1 MKREAINLG
10 YRLTSDTVMIE
21 EKRAYEFHFS
31 KLKVIRRF
39 FHFGK
44 ALFALKDDCKFSNE
58 YREDKYMKSWFQ
70 SFNAFMLLSSD
81 QV

>member
-1 MKREAINLG
+1 MKFKKFLAILKREAFNLC

-21 EKRAYEFHFS
+21 EKRAYKFHFS
-31 KLKVIRRF
+31 QLKVIRCF

-58 YREDKYMKSWFQ
+58 YREGEYLKIVVSI
-70 SFNAFMLLSSD
+70 S
-81 QV
+81 